1 MNVLVALVVG
11 LSAGALYA
19 LIGVG
24 LTLMSVLTRVINF
37 SLVAVGVFG
46 AFLSIRAIPV
56 LVHAPAELR
65 TPIVVALAVVVA
77 AIVSGLLGWIQAT
90 WLAESSTT
98 ARSAVTVASLL
109 MLISLSFVLFGS
121 RPQPLRPLLVGPAFV
136 AGDVAVTKVGVAML
150 IAAVAVAIAAW
161 IIIRRTPLGVR
172 LRAVSDRQTAAEL
185 LGVNVKA
192 LQVGVWVAVGGVLG
206 LCVSIIGNTAA
217 ADATSMITL
226 VIPGTAAA
234 LVGAFKSLPL
244 TIVGGLLVGALQGAL
259 TAFPSITLLRD
270 WIPIVVIVLF
280 LLWNQRKEVWDVA
293 R

>member
-1 MNVLVALVVG
+1 MNVIVALVVG

-19 LIGVG
+19 VIGVG

-37 SLVAVGVFG
+37 SIVAVGVFG
-46 AFLSIRAIPV
+46 AFLSIRALPM
-56 LVHAPAELR
+56 LVQAPPGVR
-65 TPIVVALAVVVA
+65 TAVVVA
-77 AIVSGLLGWIQAT
+77 IAVLVAAIISGLLGWIEAT
-90 WLAESSTT
+90 WLAEASTT

-136 AGDVAVTKVGVAML
+136 AGNIAVTQVGLALLIVAL
-150 IAAVAVAIAAW
+150 AVAVAAW
-161 IIIRRTPLGVR
+161 IVIRRTPLGVR
-172 LRAVSDRQTAAEL
+172 LRAISDRQTAAEL

-192 LQVGVWVAVGGVLG
+192 LQIGVWVVVGGIMG
-206 LCVSIIGNTAA
+206 LCISIIGNTGA

-226 VIPGTAAA
+226 VIPGAAAA

>member
-1 MNVLVALVVG
+1 LNIIIALAVG
-11 LSAGALYA
+11 FSSGALYA

-46 AFLSIRAIPV
+46 AYLSIRSAPLIQSAPLEVQTVITVVIAV
-56 LVHAPAELR
+56 LVA
-65 TPIVVALAVVVA
+65 AVV
-77 AIVSGLLGWIQAT
+77 SGILGWIEAT
-90 WLAESSTT
+90 WLSEATTT

-109 MLISLSFVLFGS
+109 MLISLSFILFGS
-121 RPQPLRPLLVGPAFV
+121 QPQPLRPLLVGPAFLVGEV
-136 AGDVAVTKVGVAML
+136 AITKVGIAML
-150 IAAVAVAIAAW
+150 VAAIIVGVLTW
-161 IIIRRTPLGVR
+161 IIVRHTPIGVR

-192 LQVGVWVAVGGVLG
+192 LQVSVWMVMGGVMG

-234 LVGAFKSLPL
+234 LVGAFKNIPL
-244 TIVGGLLVGALQGAL
+244 TIVGGLVVGALQGAL
-259 TAFPSITLLRD
+259 TAFPSTTQLRD
-270 WIPIVVIVLF
+270 WIPILIIVLF

>member
-1 MNVLVALVVG
+1 LNIIIALAVG
-11 LSAGALYA
+11 FSSGALYA

-46 AFLSIRAIPV
+46 AYLSIRSAPLIQSAPLEVQTVITVVIAV
-56 LVHAPAELR
+56 LVA
-65 TPIVVALAVVVA
+65 AVV
-77 AIVSGLLGWIQAT
+77 SGILGWIEAT
-90 WLAESSTT
+90 WLSEATTT

-109 MLISLSFVLFGS
+109 MLISLSFILFGS
-121 RPQPLRPLLVGPAFV
+121 QPQPLRPLLVGPAFLVGEV
-136 AGDVAVTKVGVAML
+136 AITKVGIAML
-150 IAAVAVAIAAW
+150 VAAIIVGVLTW
-161 IIIRRTPLGVR
+161 IIVRRTPIGVR

-192 LQVGVWVAVGGVLG
+192 LQVSVWMVMGGVMG

-234 LVGAFKSLPL
+234 LVGAFKNIPL
-244 TIVGGLLVGALQGAL
+244 TIVGGLVVGALQGAL
-259 TAFPSITLLRD
+259 TAFPSTTQLRD
-270 WIPIVVIVLF
+270 WIPILIIVLF

>member
-1 MNVLVALVVG
+1 VNVIVALVVG

-19 LIGVG
+19 VIGVG

-37 SLVAVGVFG
+37 SIVAVGVFG
-46 AFLSIRAIPV
+46 AFLSIRALPL
-56 LVHAPAELR
+56 LVQAPPEVRA
-65 TPIVVALAVVVA
+65 AVVVA
-77 AIVSGLLGWIQAT
+77 IAVLVAAIISGLLGWIEAT
-90 WLAESSTT
+90 WLAEASTT

-109 MLISLSFVLFGS
+109 MLISLSFVFFGS

-136 AGDVAVTKVGVAML
+136 AGNIAVTKVGVALL
-150 IAAVAVAIAAW
+150 IVAVAVAFAAW
-161 IIIRRTPLGVR
+161 IVIRRTPLGVR
-172 LRAVSDRQTAAEL
+172 LRAISDRQTAAEL

-192 LQVGVWVAVGGVLG
+192 LQVGVWVVVGGIMG
-206 LCVSIIGNTAA
+206 FCISIIGNTGA

-226 VIPGTAAA
+226 LIPGTAAA
-234 LVGAFKSLPL
+234 LVGAFKSLPM
-244 TIVGGLLVGALQGAL
+244 TIVGGLLVGALQGVL
-259 TAFPSITLLRD
+259 TAFPTITLLRD